1 MWIRPID
8 LATLSSANTFQDKAG
23 NTHFVLQSKVKSS
36 TARSFFSGLTT
47 TLSMA
52 SSGTLTDAA
61 YRKSISDFDFRIILN
76 LTSRKQSFV
85 IAVDESFEKIHHVC
99 ILSVCQW
106 LDTNL
111 ILGLELGRKKSIFKG
126 LMRLGV

>member
-1 MWIRPID
+1 MVVPIEVGQSLLNYLNEMWIRPID

-52 SSGTLTDAA
+52 SSGTLTDAT

-99 ILSVCQW
+99 VFYHFV
-106 LDTNL
+106 NGL
-111 ILGLELGRKKSIFKG
+111 ILT
-126 LMRLGV
+126 